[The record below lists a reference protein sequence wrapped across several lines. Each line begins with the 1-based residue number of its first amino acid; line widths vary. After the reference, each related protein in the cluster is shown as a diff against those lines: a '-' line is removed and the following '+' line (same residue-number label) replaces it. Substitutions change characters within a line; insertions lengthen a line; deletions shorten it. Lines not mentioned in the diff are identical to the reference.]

1 MNPETLIVGGAPCIL
16 EPFRADLI
24 ARAKRV
30 VAVDGGGDVCFAAG
44 RIPDVLIG
52 DMDSISN
59 EAHGFALSGGSRILE
74 LRVRKDVTDLEAAL
88 ELAHAEEW
96 MAPILTAVL
105 GGRSDHELAV
115 WGSLVAAASLQP
127 LVSEPTILAA
137 VLSSKGRT
145 TFELDGP
152 GRTFSLLSTCGPVVV
167 SAQGV
172 EYPLDHG
179 ILGTLTGQ
187 GVSNRVTDQAV
198 ITVHDGT
205 LLLIAEETQ
214 VL

>member
-1 MNPETLIVGGAPCIL
+1 MIPETLIVGGAPCVL

-24 ARAKRV
+24 SRATRV
-30 VAVDGGGDVCFAAG
+30 VAVDGGGDLCFAAD
-44 RIPDVLIG
+44 RIPDVLVG

-59 EAHGFALSGGSRILE
+59 DAYRFALSGGSRILE

-88 ELAHAEEW
+88 ELARAEDW
-96 MAPILTAVL
+96 MTPTLTAVL

-127 LVSEPTILAA
+127 LVSEPSTLAA
-137 VLSSKGRT
+137 VLSQSGRS

-172 EYPLDHG
+172 EYPLDQG
-179 ILGTLTGQ
+179 TLGALTGQ
-187 GVSNRVTDQAV
+187 GVSNRVTDHAV
-198 ITVHDGT
+198 ITVHAGT

-214 VL
+214 AS